1 MGRWPDPSQRPWRN
15 PRGCRWNCP
24 PWHPLHC
31 LRSHQV
37 QGWHWLPP
45 AHQKRQGSWRHSAQ
59 PLDWPLR
66 ALGWEQSARAQLSLQ
81 SQDVSQEEQQGREAQ
96 VAVARVLAALG
107 LAQAVGAR
115 ALAVLELAQ
124 AVGARAQA
132 VLELAQAVGARA
144 LAVLELAQAVGAR
157 ALAALGLAR
166 VAVPE
171 SG

>member
-31 LRSHQV
+31 LRSHRV
-37 QGWHWLPP
+37 QDWRWLPP
-45 AHQKRQGSWRHSAQ
+45 VHQKRQGSWRHSAQ

-66 ALGWEQSARAQLSLQ
+66 ALGWEHSALAQVSLQ
-81 SQDVSQEEQQGREAQ
+81 SQGVSQGEQQEREVQVAVARALVALEPAQ
-96 VAVARVLAALG
+96 AVGARVLVALGLARVALGLARVAVARVLAALG

-115 ALAVLELAQ
+115 VL
-124 AVGARAQA
+124 V
-132 VLELAQAVGARA
+132 
-144 LAVLELAQAVGAR
+144 
-157 ALAALGLAR
+157 ALGLAR
-166 VAVPE
+166 VVIPE